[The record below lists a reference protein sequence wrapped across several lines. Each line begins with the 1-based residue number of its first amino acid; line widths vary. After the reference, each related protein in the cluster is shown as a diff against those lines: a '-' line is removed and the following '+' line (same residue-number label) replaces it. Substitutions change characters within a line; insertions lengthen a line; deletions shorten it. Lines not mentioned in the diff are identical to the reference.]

1 MSKNA
6 SGKITVIGANMIDL
20 IAYVPRFLNSGETLH
35 GLEFV
40 MGYGGKGANQA
51 VMAAKLGSEVVM
63 VTKVGEDIFG
73 SGTKENLAKYG
84 IDTRHVLSTKEAFS
98 GVAPI
103 NVVPEGQNQIVIV
116 GGANNKLTE
125 AEIEATRSDISQ
137 SAYLVCQLEI
147 DLKLTLKALRLARE
161 VGTPT
166 ILNPAPAV
174 EFLPKEI
181 YELTDIFCP
190 NETETQILT
199 GMEIETIVSAEL
211 AAKEFLARGVKTVI
225 ITLGENGCLIVDCDG
240 AIHIPAEKVKVVD
253 TTGAGDS
260 FIGALAHFLAIGLT
274 IKSSATR
281 AVKVASMSVGAKGTQ
296 SSFPERSDI
305 PAAIFSGLDNN

>member
-73 SGTKENLAKYG
+73 SGTKENMVEQG
-84 IDTRHVLSTKEAFS
+84 IDTRHVLSTRDEFS

-103 NVVPEGQNQIVIV
+103 IVVPDGQNQIVIV
-116 GGANNKLTE
+116 SGANNKLTS
-125 AEIEATRSDISQ
+125 AEIEAARSDISE

-147 DLKLTLKALRLARE
+147 DLKLTLKALQLARE

-199 GMEIETIVSAEL
+199 GMKIDTVASAEL

-225 ITLGENGCLIVDCDG
+225 ITLGENGCLIVDADG

-260 FIGALAHFLAIGLT
+260 FIGALAHFLATGLT
-274 IKSSATR
+274 VESSATR
-281 AVKVASMSVGAKGTQ
+281 AVKVASISVGAKGTQ
-296 SSFPERSDI
+296 SSFPERRDI
-305 PAAIFSGLDNN
+305 PEAILN